1 MNIFTEY
8 NCTPFFAL
16 IIKVLVSGEFGLE
29 FVINQKKGTMAQR
42 ILLFLLILS
51 LAGCVSSKKYLQR
64 GQYDKAIEKSVKKL
78 SRKPDKTNEIG
89 VLKKAYHMAM
99 EEDEKRIKELRM
111 TGQPSVFEEIYHIY
125 EQMENRQTRV
135 RRLPN
140 KVLDRID
147 FTYKDYAQEKINAQK
162 KAAEY
167 LYAHARKLLKSDSR
181 FDARKAYNE
190 LKRVQRIMPS
200 YKDTDQ
206 LLQHALAKGQTQ
218 VLFTMTNN
226 SRTPLPEGF
235 KNELFKISMADLNSQ
250 WKNYDTQARDGV
262 NYDYYIDLKLKA
274 IMVSPEQVKQSESTE
289 TKTVDDGW
297 EYEYDENGNVK
308 KDSLGNDI
316 KTKKTKTISCDVL
329 ETRMRKHTT
338 IKGRLEF
345 IEAGSDQVIKTD
357 PVTAEWHFEHEYI
370 QTNGNIDA
378 LSKETKEKLG
388 VKPVPFP
395 PSEAM
400 ILNAASVLKEM
411 SKEAIY
417 RHRRVFE

>member
-1 MNIFTEY
+1 
-8 NCTPFFAL
+8 
-16 IIKVLVSGEFGLE
+16 
-29 FVINQKKGTMAQR
+29 MAQR
-42 ILLFLLILS
+42 ILIFLLTIS
-51 LAGCVSSKKYLQR
+51 MVGCVSSEKYLQR
-64 GQYDKAIEKSVKKL
+64 GQYDKAIEKSIKKL
-78 SRKPDKTNEIG
+78 SRKPDKKDELG

-99 EEDEKRIKELRM
+99 EKDEKRIKELRM
-111 TGQPSVFEEIYHIY
+111 TGQPSSFEEIYYIY
-125 EQMENRQTRV
+125 EQMEERQNKV

-140 KVLDRID
+140 KVLKSID
-147 FTYKDYAQEKINAQK
+147 FTYKDYGKQKIDAKK

-181 FDARKAYNE
+181 FEARKAYDE
-190 LKRVQRIMPS
+190 LKRVQRIIPS

-206 LLQHALAKGQTQ
+206 QIQHALAKGQTHI
-218 VLFTMTNN
+218 LFTMTNN
-226 SRTPLPEGF
+226 SQTPLPEGF
-235 KNELFKISMADLNSQ
+235 KNELFKISMTNLNSQ
-250 WKNYDTQARDGV
+250 WKTFDIQARDGV

-274 IMVSPEQVKQSESTE
+274 IMVSPEQVKQSEYSE

-297 EYEYDENGNVK
+297 EYVYDENGNVK

-338 IKGRLEF
+338 LRGRLEF
-345 IEAGSDQVIKTD
+345 IEVGSDQVIKTD
-357 PVTAEWHFEHEYI
+357 PITAEWHFVLAYI
-370 QTNGNIDA
+370 QANGDIEA
-378 LSKETKEKLG
+378 LSKDTKKKLG

-417 RHRRVFE
+417 RHRRIFQ